1 MHQVSRRGWLAATAT
16 ALTGGAG
23 CLGLGGSDDPVTV
36 GSLLPL
42 SGEGTLATFAS
53 HHQRAIDAAV
63 AHVNA
68 AGGVHGRT
76 VVHESADTAA
86 DPATAADAYQ
96 SLVDDG
102 AVAIVGA
109 VLSSV
114 TASLADR
121 PAEDGVLMLSPSST
135 SPSLASA
142 GRTDDAKFFGRT
154 CPNDRQQ
161 AAAMAKILDD
171 ARYADADDATILY
184 VDDAFGSA
192 LVDGVES
199 ATDTTVRATVPFA
212 PSDPSPVTR
221 VDAATTGD
229 PDAVVFVGTPGPS
242 ASVLDELV
250 AADYDGDVVVSAG
263 MSVDAG
269 DDDYAGVYTPSVAS
283 ARTVGTQRLQRELSD
298 LQPLMAYTTNAY
310 DAAMLAALAGE
321 RADDVSSTAI
331 AQSLRAVAGGTGH
344 SVSVGQ
350 FDRAS
355 ALFDAGREVNY
366 RGASGGVDLQPNL
379 EPLSSYLIE
388 RVQSGSVRTLELLQ
402 RSYFGGDGE

>member
-1 MHQVSRRGWLAATAT
+1 MHEVSRRGWLAATAT

-23 CLGLGGSDDPVTV
+23 CLGLGGQDDPVTI

-42 SGEGTLATFAS
+42 SGAGTLATFAS

-63 AHVNA
+63 EHVNA
-68 AGGVHGRT
+68 AGGIHGRT

-86 DPATAADAYQ
+86 DPATAEDAYQ
-96 SLVDDG
+96 SLVDAG

-109 VLSSV
+109 VLSNV

-121 PAEDGVLMLSPSST
+121 PAEDGVLLISPSST

-161 AAAMAKILDD
+161 ATAMAKILDD

-192 LVDGVES
+192 LVDGIEN

-212 PSDPSPVTR
+212 PSEPNATTR
-221 VDAATTGD
+221 VDAATGGD

-242 ASVLDELV
+242 ATVLNELV

-263 MSVDAG
+263 MSLDAT
-269 DDDYAGVYTPSVAS
+269 DDNYEGTYTPSVAS
-283 ARTVGTQRLQRELSD
+283 ARTVGTQRLQQELSD

-310 DAAMLAALAGE
+310 DAAMLASLAGE
-321 RADDVSSTAI
+321 RASEVSSTAI
-331 AQSLRAVAGGTGH
+331 AQSLRDVAGGTGH
-344 SVSVGQ
+344 SVTVGQ

-355 ALFDAGREVNY
+355 TLFDAGREVNY
-366 RGASGGVDLQPNL
+366 RGASGAVDLQADL

-388 RVQSGSVRTLELLQ
+388 RVNSGSVQTLELLQ

>member
-1 MHQVSRRGWLAATAT
+1 MHHVSRRGWLAATAT

-23 CLGLGGSDDPVTV
+23 CLGLGGHEDPVTV

-42 SGEGTLATFAS
+42 SGEGTLATIAS
-53 HHQRAIDAAV
+53 HHQRAVDAAV
-63 AHVNA
+63 EHVND
-68 AGGVHGRT
+68 AGGIHGREL
-76 VVHESADTAA
+76 VHESADTAA
-86 DPATAADAYQ
+86 DPETAADAYQ
-96 SLVDDG
+96 SLVDEG

-109 VLSSV
+109 VLSNV

-171 ARYADADDATILY
+171 SRYADAAHATILY
-184 VDDAFGSA
+184 VDDAFGGA
-192 LVDGVES
+192 LVDGIES
-199 ATDTTVRATVPFA
+199 ATDTTVRATVPFSPA
-212 PSDPSPVTR
+212 DPNAGGR
-221 VDAATTGD
+221 VEAATAGD

-242 ASVLDELV
+242 AAVLDELV

-269 DDDYAGVYTPSVAS
+269 DDDFEGVYTPSVAS
-283 ARTVGTQRLQRELSD
+283 ARTVGTQRLQRDLSD
-298 LQPLMAYTTNAY
+298 IRPLMAYTTNAY
-310 DAAMLAALAGE
+310 DAAMLVALAGE
-321 RADDVSSTAI
+321 RAGEVASTPV

-350 FDRAS
+350 FDRART
-355 ALFDAGREVNY
+355 LFDAGREVNY
-366 RGASGGVDLQPNL
+366 SGASGAVDLQSDL
-379 EPLSSYLIE
+379 EPLSAYLVE
-388 RVQSGSVRTLELLQ
+388 RVQSGSVQTLELLQ

>member
-1 MHQVSRRGWLAATAT
+1 MHEVSRRGWLAATAT
-16 ALTGGAG
+16 ALTGATG
-23 CLGLGGSDDPVTV
+23 CLGFGGRDDPVTV

-53 HHQRAIDAAV
+53 HHERAIDAAV
-63 AHVNA
+63 DHVNA
-68 AGGVHGRT
+68 AGGIHGRT

-86 DPATAADAYQ
+86 DPATAQDAYQ
-96 SLVDDG
+96 SLVDEG

-109 VLSSV
+109 VLSNV

-121 PAEDGVLMLSPSST
+121 PAEDGVVLLSPSST

-171 ARYADADDATILY
+171 AQYAAADDATILY
-184 VDDAFGSA
+184 VDDAFGNA
-192 LVDGVES
+192 LVDGIES
-199 ATDTTVRATVPFA
+199 ATDTTVRTTVPFSPA
-212 PSDPSPVTR
+212 DPSAASR
-221 VDAATTGD
+221 ADAAVADD

-242 ASVLDELV
+242 AAVLDELV

-263 MSVDAG
+263 MSVDPS
-269 DDDYAGVYTPSVAS
+269 DDNFEGAYTPSVAS
-283 ARTVGTQRLQRELSD
+283 ARTVGTQRLQQELAD

-310 DAAMLAALAGE
+310 DAATLVALAAE
-321 RADDVSSTAI
+321 RASDVSSTAI

-344 SVSVGQ
+344 SVTVDQ
-350 FDRAS
+350 FDRART
-355 ALFDAGREVNY
+355 LFDAGREVNY
-366 RGASGGVDLQPNL
+366 RGASGALDLQRDL
-379 EPLSSYLIE
+379 EPLSGYLVE
-388 RVQSGSVRTLELLQ
+388 RVQSESVQTLELLQ
-402 RSYFGGDGE
+402 RSYFGGDDE